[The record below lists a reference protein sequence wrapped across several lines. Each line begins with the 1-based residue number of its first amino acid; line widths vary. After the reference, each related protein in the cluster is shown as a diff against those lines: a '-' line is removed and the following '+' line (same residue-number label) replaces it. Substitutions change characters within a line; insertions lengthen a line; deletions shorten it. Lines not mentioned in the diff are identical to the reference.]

1 MDYSD
6 HFHNDV
12 SKPCVNCQIKGIEP
26 KKEKPKKEKPKKEKL
41 KKDWEKPCSK
51 CGIKYDH
58 NHFGSCP
65 ISSCGE
71 ENPSYESSYESSDDA
86 SDDSSDDDF
95 EYARR
100 PSQAATTN
108 PYSSLG
114 AQAVEP
120 QGTLALAVN
129 IFSQAAQQISGN
141 FVISPDGLF
150 QTLALLLLGADGDTE
165 QMLQNCLGEDY
176 SEPDGATAS
185 GATASGTT
193 ASGTTTCAQDEYC
206 VANCLLVSSNI
217 QLQETYQERLKQ
229 INADTLSVN
238 FSSHISLQI
247 VAQALNKQFCELT
260 HGMVEQFC
268 NASDWQS
275 DTTLALISSVY
286 FKGLWEKSLKKR
298 PEGYVFF
305 LPDGEIVNLERFM
318 DGEIT
323 SSQYA
328 DYNNWQA
335 VTLPYQGDH
344 EMVLI
349 LPPDGTMPHEV
360 TPEIIAV
367 LFSVLDSQES
377 CASDSKADVG
387 LPPFKVC
394 SRTDLAKILSATNSR
409 LSSLFT
415 TPLSLGAMLTDPVSF
430 NTNINKLDQ
439 NCVIEVDEE
448 GTRAAA
454 VTHMTGLRCASK
466 RKSIQFRRPFL
477 YILRER
483 GTGRIKFIG
492 QILDPRDLGA
502 GTSGS

>member
-6 HFHNDV
+6 RLHNDA
-12 SKPCVNCQIKGIEP
+12 SKPCVNCQN
-26 KKEKPKKEKPKKEKL
+26 KEKL
-41 KKDWEKPCSK
+41 EEDWDEPCSK
-51 CGIKYDH
+51 CGFIYDH
-58 NHFGSCP
+58 NTFSSCP
-65 ISSCGE
+65 MSSCYVKK
-71 ENPSYESSYESSDDA
+71 S
-86 SDDSSDDDF
+86 SDDSSDDFFDEDF
-95 EYARR
+95 QYTTR
-100 PSQAATTN
+100 PSQAAATAN
-108 PYSSLG
+108 PYSSPG

-120 QGTLALAVN
+120 QGTLTLAVN

-193 ASGTTTCAQDEYC
+193 TCAQDEYC

-247 VAQALNKQFCELT
+247 VAQALNKQFCKLT

-286 FKGLWEKSLKKR
+286 FKGLWKERLKARDK
-298 PEGYVFF
+298 GIFF
-305 LPDGEIVNLERFM
+305 LPGGERVVLEKFM
-318 DGEIT
+318 HGEIT

-349 LPPDGTMPHEV
+349 LPPDGTMPHKI

-367 LFSVLDSQES
+367 LFSVLDSLES
-377 CASDSKADVG
+377 SSSDSRADVG

-394 SRTDLAKILSATNSR
+394 SRTDLAKTLSATNSR

-439 NCVIEVDEE
+439 NCAIEVDEE

-454 VTHMTGLRCASK
+454 VTHMTALRAFSEE
-466 RKSIQFRRPFL
+466 RKSIQFIRPFL